1 VSTLPRQQVAAF
13 TGLETDTI
21 ISVARDIG
29 TTKVTIPG
37 ALIGVERLYSGATMY
52 RLLSII
58 LALTGSQKLLG
69 GGFVRSL
76 GVWSEQR
83 DVDISAVGS
92 MADQLVPDERN
103 HRSFDQPR
111 LVRPS
116 PRSTARS
123 AFCSRGTTTRC

>member
-58 LALTGSQKLLG
+58 LALTGSQKLLAEG
-69 GGFVRSL
+69 S
-76 GVWSEQR
+76 SEA
-83 DVDISAVGS
+83 SASGAS
-92 MADQLVPDERN
+92 KEM
-103 HRSFDQPR
+103 
-111 LVRPS
+111 
-116 PRSTARS
+116 
-123 AFCSRGTTTRC
+123 